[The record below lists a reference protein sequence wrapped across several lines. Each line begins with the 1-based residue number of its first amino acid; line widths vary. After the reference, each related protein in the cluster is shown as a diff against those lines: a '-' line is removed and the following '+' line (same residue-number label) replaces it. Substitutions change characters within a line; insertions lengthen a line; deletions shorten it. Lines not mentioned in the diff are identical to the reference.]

1 MYHTPDSTALI
12 VDDLVMKMKKCI
24 EANPALPVGNYYLV
38 VLFCILGI
46 CGTLLFFMKTI
57 IIN

>member
-46 CGTLLFFMKTI
+46 CGT
-57 IIN
+57 